1 MFGMRYLIQV
11 MVMLGDLMLI
21 GASALALYFYWN
33 VFPANILVVF
43 LVVKCFNAWQKT
55 GSFEAWN
62 LQVIKQFMANAKEL
76 GL

>member
-1 MFGMRYLIQV
+1 MLGIRYLMQI

-33 VFPANILVVF
+33 VFPVNILVIL
-43 LVVKCFNAWQKT
+43 LVVKCFKAWQTT
-55 GSFEAWN
+55 GGFEAWN
-62 LQVIKQFMANAKEL
+62 PKVIMQTMTNAKEL